1 MNVRKVLFWSVALIT
16 LPLVIAVVLLTK
28 VVNLINDHFEMAMNT
43 FTGWAYQNQDVAELI
58 NDSIRRK

>member
-1 MNVRKVLFWSVALIT
+1 MRKCLFWAVALIT
-16 LPLVIAVVLLTK
+16 LPLVIAVVVLTK

-43 FTGWAYQNQDVAELI
+43 FTGWAYKNEDIAELI